1 MGYPYQFYL
10 SKGHVIISRA
20 KKLINQTIN
29 EIKLRMGSSPKGTDI
44 YTVHHYITSYLSN
57 NNTPFISFTLIP

>member
-1 MGYPYQFYL
+1 MLLFL
-10 SKGHVIISRA
+10 A
-20 KKLINQTIN
+20 LKKINQTIN

>member
-1 MGYPYQFYL
+1 MLLFL
-10 SKGHVIISRA
+10 A
-20 KKLINQTIN
+20 LKKLINQTIN
-29 EIKLRMGSSPKGTDI
+29 EIKLRIGSSPKGTDI